1 VSAFAKGDAKLR
13 AQRFG
18 RRAEWLAALYMRLK
32 GFRVVARDLKLP
44 GGEIDLVL
52 RRGRLLVLLEIKARA
67 GTDLIEEAIA
77 ERQWRRIAAAAE
89 QFCARRPGYAELDRR
104 FDALFLARGRWP
116 LHRPDAWRP
125 SR

>member
-1 VSAFAKGDAKLR
+1 MKAASKLR

-18 RRAEWLAALYMRLK
+18 RRAEWLAAMYMRCK
-32 GFRVVARDLKLP
+32 GFRVVARDVRLP

-52 RRGRLLVLLEIKARA
+52 RKGRLLVLLEIKARA
-67 GTDLIEEAIA
+67 GADLLEEAIGD
-77 ERQWRRIAAAAE
+77 RQWRRIAAAAE
-89 QFCARRPGYAELDRR
+89 QFCARRPAYAELDRR

-125 SR
+125 TR

>member
-1 VSAFAKGDAKLR
+1 MKSARKLR

-18 RRAEWLAALYMRLK
+18 RRAEWLAALYMRCK
-32 GFRVVARDLKLP
+32 GFRVVARDVRLP

-52 RRGRLLVLLEIKARA
+52 RKGRLLVLLEIKARA
-67 GTDLIEEAIA
+67 GADLLEEAIGD
-77 ERQWRRIAAAAE
+77 RQWRRIAAAAE
-89 QFCARRPGYAELDRR
+89 QFCARRHGYAELDRR

-125 SR
+125 TR

>member
-1 VSAFAKGDAKLR
+1 MKAATKLR

-18 RRAEWLAALYMRLK
+18 RRAEWLAALYMRCK
-32 GFRVVARDLKLP
+32 GFRVVARDIRLP

-67 GTDLIEEAIA
+67 GNELLEEAIGD
-77 ERQWRRIAAAAE
+77 RQWRRIAAAAE

-116 LHRPDAWRP
+116 VHRADAWRP
-125 SR
+125 LR

>member
-1 VSAFAKGDAKLR
+1 MKAPTKLR

-18 RRAEWLAALYMRLK
+18 RRAEWLAALYMRCK
-32 GFRVVARDLKLP
+32 GFRVVARDIRLP

-67 GTDLIEEAIA
+67 GAELLEEAIGD
-77 ERQWRRIAAAAE
+77 RQWRRIAAAAE

-116 LHRPDAWRP
+116 VHRADAWRP
-125 SR
+125 LR

>member
-1 VSAFAKGDAKLR
+1 MKAATKLR

-18 RRAEWLAALYMRLK
+18 RRAEWLAALYMRCK
-32 GFRVVARDLKLP
+32 GFRVVARDVRLP

-52 RRGRLLVLLEIKARA
+52 RGRLLVLLEIKARA
-67 GTDLIEEAIA
+67 GQELLEEAIGD
-77 ERQWRRIAAAAE
+77 RQWRRIAAAAE

-116 LHRPDAWRP
+116 VHRPDAWRP
-125 SR
+125 AR

>member
-1 VSAFAKGDAKLR
+1 MSAGAKGGAKLR

-32 GFRVVARDLKLP
+32 GFRVVARDVRLP

-52 RRGRLLVLLEIKARA
+52 RRGRLLVLVEIKARA
-67 GTDLIEEAIA
+67 GGDMLEEAIG

-89 QFCARRPGYAELDRR
+89 QFCARRPGYADFGRR

-116 LHRPDAWRP
+116 VHRPDAWRP

>member
-1 VSAFAKGDAKLR
+1 MKAAAKIR

-18 RRAEWLAALYMRLK
+18 RRAEWLATWYLRLK
-32 GFRVVARDLKLP
+32 GFRLVARDVRLP

-52 RRGRLLVLLEIKARA
+52 RRGRLLVLVEIKARA
-67 GTDLIEEAIA
+67 PGTEIEAAIG

-104 FDALFLARGRWP
+104 FDALFLERGRWP
-116 LHRPDAWRP
+116 RHRPDAWRP
-125 SR
+125 

>member
-1 VSAFAKGDAKLR
+1 MKAATKLR

-18 RRAEWLAALYMRLK
+18 RRAEWLAALYMRCK
-32 GFRVVARDLKLP
+32 GFRVVARDIRLP

-67 GTDLIEEAIA
+67 GAELLEEAIGD
-77 ERQWRRIAAAAE
+77 RQWRRIAAAAE

-116 LHRPDAWRP
+116 VHRADAWRP
-125 SR
+125 LR

>member
-1 VSAFAKGDAKLR
+1 MKAATKLR

-18 RRAEWLAALYMRLK
+18 RRAEWLAALYMRCK
-32 GFRVVARDLKLP
+32 GYRVVARDLRLP

-52 RRGRLLVLLEIKARA
+52 RKGRLLVLLEIKARA
-67 GTDLIEEAIA
+67 GAELLEEAIG

-89 QFCARRPGYAELDRR
+89 QFCARRPAYAELDRR

-116 LHRPDAWRP
+116 VHRRDAWRP
-125 SR
+125 AR

>member
-1 VSAFAKGDAKLR
+1 MKAATKIR

-18 RRAEWLAALYMRLK
+18 RRAEWLAALYMRCK
-32 GFRVVARDLKLP
+32 GYRVLARDVRLS

-52 RRGRLLVLLEIKARA
+52 RKGSVLVLLEIKARA
-67 GTDLIEEAIA
+67 GAELLEEAIG

-116 LHRPDAWRP
+116 VHRRDAWRP
-125 SR
+125 TR